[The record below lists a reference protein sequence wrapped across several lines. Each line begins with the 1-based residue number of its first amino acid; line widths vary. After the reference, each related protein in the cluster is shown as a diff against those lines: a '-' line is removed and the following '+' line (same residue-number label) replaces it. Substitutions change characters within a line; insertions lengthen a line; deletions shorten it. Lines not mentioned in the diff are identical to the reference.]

1 MTMKTGAID
10 PYKTLGLR
18 RGAEHDE
25 IRRAYFRLV
34 REHPPESDPET
45 FKAIR
50 AAYEQL
56 RSSEQ
61 RVRTDLYL
69 LQPPPPWRP
78 ARVGSGSF
86 DLSLPREAVLA
97 AARALTDLGN
107 DNPRAD
113 FRAVHL

>member
-1 MTMKTGAID
+1 MQTGTSD
-10 PYKTLGLR
+10 PYQILGLR
-18 RGAEHDE
+18 RGAGHDE
-25 IRRAYFRLV
+25 IRHAYFRLV
-34 REHPPESDPET
+34 REHPPERDPEA

-61 RVRTDLYL
+61 KTRTDLYL
-69 LQPPPPWRP
+69 LQPPPPWEPPLRLRP
-78 ARVGSGSF
+78 PAF

-97 AARALTDLGN
+97 AARALTDLGR
-107 DNPRAD
+107 DNMRDD